1 MKKNEFIENKNR
13 VMARA
18 EEAQHPER
26 ALDDSWIQ
34 TLMEDQ
40 LARGYLN
47 RLESADSWKMEY
59 PDVGARFGW
68 QRFIRLPI
76 RPDGSDD
83 GQLMECWQSVLSAL
97 HTLDTK
103 IAFVLLRARGRT
115 HVYVGACGR
124 NGKTE
129 HAMRVLKQSLTIHM
143 PGAELDEPDG
153 WEAPDFLLSKLSDAS
168 GVVTGIPSLRGE
180 NAFKL
185 QSLDKLSR
193 GITVQGNE
201 KDYALVVIADPAQD
215 EEITLLQKTLL
226 NLKSEIHYLSS
237 YNESISL
244 SDSFTQ
250 GKTKGHHLNAG
261 AGGGMIDGAEGMALT
276 LPTVGGLVRNAVAI
290 ATEMVG
296 AASPA
301 THVIRLL
308 GGVIGGYSRS
318 TGTQESRTQNTSTSI
333 SREKRDYAA
342 QYAESMID
350 RHVSRLEGGRSLG
363 FWQTGVYVLS
373 DERETIDSVLALLRS
388 VYSGSDSHTEPI
400 RVFNTTDQPMV
411 GQYVRDFLMLPLPVS
426 EEAKAETRAEN
437 GKSWHV
443 FGRMHESF
451 TTAMTTEELSIA
463 TSLPRRD
470 VPGLRFVKN
479 AVHFAANPHK
489 NSDGAVA
496 IGNIVD
502 MGAVQQT
509 PYTID
514 IHSLVR
520 HALISGGTGS
530 GKSTTCKRILTEAL
544 EKDIPV
550 MIIEPAKDDY
560 VRWALEMN
568 KTLPEDKQF
577 RVYMPGASDVDGMP
591 VLPLTINPF
600 EPAAWQDS
608 CVSLMQRCENFAT
621 LLNACLPSE
630 DVIPILIDEAVH
642 YCMRVKS
649 ANAGIDIDE
658 FENPQMEKYPTMVSL
673 KCAGNTVISKKTY
686 AAQTKD
692 SFEEILRTRFTYLT
706 RGLRGSVLNCDKSVS
721 YDDLF
726 SKPAVINLSRFSG
739 SRDKSLIMSLLLLSL
754 YEYRISRYNN
764 DASYRKSAQKNKL
777 LHLMLIEEAHNVLM
791 KPSPM
796 AHGNSPEQAAAD
808 LFTNMLSEIRSYGQG
823 VMIADQVPTR
833 LIDDAIK
840 NTNYKIAHRMTAPD
854 DCAVV
859 ASAMSLRPEQAAIL
873 TSLEIGQAVI
883 CGDMDD
889 AAAWV
894 KVKRA

>member
-1 MKKNEFIENKNR
+1 MKKNQFIAEKENALEN
-13 VMARA
+13 ARG
-18 EEAQHPER
+18 AQHPET
-26 ALDDSWIQ
+26 ALSDNWIQ

-47 RLESADSWKMEY
+47 RMEPAENWNMPESEFSQ
-59 PDVGARFGW
+59 RFGW
-68 QRFIRLPI
+68 QKFIRLPI
-76 RPDGSDD
+76 RPDESDD

-103 IAFVLLRARGRT
+103 IAFVLLRARGKT
-115 HVYVGACGR
+115 NVYVGACAR
-124 NGKTE
+124 NGKTDY
-129 HAMRVLKQSLTIHM
+129 AAKVLKQSLTIHM
-143 PGAELDEPDG
+143 PGAELEEPDG
-153 WEAPDFLLSKLSDAS
+153 WETPEFLLSKLSEAS
-168 GVVTGIPSLRGE
+168 GVVTGIPSLRGA
-180 NAFKL
+180 NAFRL
-185 QSLDKLSR
+185 QTLSKLSR
-193 GITVQGNE
+193 GISVQGNE

-215 EEITLLQKTLL
+215 EEITRLQETLL
-226 NLKSEIHYLSS
+226 NLKSEIHYLTS
-237 YNESISL
+237 YNESVSL
-244 SDSFTQ
+244 SDSFTK
-250 GKTKGHHLNAG
+250 GKSSGHHLNAG
-261 AGGGMIDGAEGMALT
+261 AGGGMVEGAEGAMIS
-276 LPTVGGLVRNAVAI
+276 LPTVGGLVRSAVAI
-290 ATEMVG
+290 ASQVAG
-296 AASPA
+296 AASPTA
-301 THVIRLL
+301 NVIRLL
-308 GGVIGGYSRS
+308 GGVIGGYSKS
-318 TGTQESRTQNTSTSI
+318 WNSQESRTQSTSTSI

-373 DERETIDSVLALLRS
+373 DERETVDSVLALIRS
-388 VYSGSDSHTEPI
+388 VYSGSESHTEPI
-400 RVFNTTDQPMV
+400 RVFNTTDQPLV
-411 GQYVRDFLMLPLPVS
+411 GQYIRDFRLLPLPVS
-426 EEAKAETRAEN
+426 ENDFREKAEET
-437 GKSWHV
+437 WHV

-451 TTAMTTEELSIA
+451 TTAMTTKELSIA

-489 NSDGAVA
+489 NTESAVTL
-496 IGNIVD
+496 GNIVD
-502 MGAVQQT
+502 MGAIQQT

-544 EKDIPV
+544 KKDIPV
-550 MIIEPAKDDY
+550 LIIEPAKDDY
-560 VRWALEMN
+560 VRWALKMN
-568 KTLPEDKQF
+568 ETLPEEKKF
-577 RVYMPGASDVDGMP
+577 RVFMPGAAEIEGMP
-591 VLPLTINPF
+591 VLSLHINPF

-608 CVSLMQRCENFAT
+608 CISLMQRCENFAT

-686 AAQTKD
+686 ATQTKD
-692 SFEEILRTRFTYLT
+692 SFEEILRTRFTYLA

-726 SKPAVINLSRFSG
+726 SRPTVINLSKFSG
-739 SRDKSLIMSLLLLSL
+739 TRDKSLIMSLLLLSL

-764 DASYRKSAQKNKL
+764 DKAYREEAGKNRL
-777 LHLMLIEEAHNVLM
+777 MHLMLIEEAHNVLM

-854 DCAVV
+854 DCAVM
-859 ASAMSLRPEQAAIL
+859 ASAMSLRTEQAAIL